1 MIDTLR
7 NFLAKRW
14 LKQRGIKL
22 SHGVRPIP
30 RGSRLILETGTSIN
44 VEVMRFRNLRIGG
57 MTYIRSDSELLNV
70 SDIGRFCSIS
80 NNVIIG
86 QERGGAGHSL
96 NAVCTNPFILETA
109 ASPSTYATPP
119 ATEIGHDVWIGRDVM
134 VMEGVRIG
142 TGAVIAARSIV
153 TGDVPAYAIVAGSP
167 ARIIRYRHPPDLAT
181 RLIESRW
188 WKIGPETLKQLPM
201 DNPELFLLRLQ
212 ERTDQFQTEHPAC
225 LLTRSTWGPLPA
237 QPELR

>member
-7 NFLAKRW
+7 NFLAKHW
-14 LKQRGIKL
+14 LKRQGIKL
-22 SHGVRPIP
+22 SHGPRPIP
-30 RGSRLILETGTSIN
+30 RGSQLILETGTSIN
-44 VEVMRFRNLRIGG
+44 VEVMRFRDLRIGG
-57 MTYIRSDSELLNV
+57 MTYIRSNSELLNV
-70 SDIGRFCSIS
+70 SEIGRFCSIS

-86 QERGGAGHSL
+86 QERGGPGHSL
-96 NAVCTNPFILETA
+96 TAVCTNPFMLETA
-109 ASPSTYATPP
+109 VSPSAYSTPP

-167 ARIIRYRHPPDLAT
+167 ARIIRYRHPPELAT

-188 WKIGPETLKQLPM
+188 WEIAPEALKRLPM
-201 DNPELFLLRLQ
+201 DNPESFLLHLQ
-212 ERTDQFQTEHPAC
+212 ESIIPRQAGHPAY
-225 LLTRSTWGPLPA
+225 LLTRYTWEQLPA
-237 QPELR
+237 

>member
-1 MIDTLR
+1 MIDTFR

-22 SHGVRPIP
+22 SQGIRSIP
-30 RGSRLILETGTSIN
+30 SGSQLILETGTSIN
-44 VEVMRFRNLRIGG
+44 VEVMRFCDLRIGG

-80 NNVIIG
+80 NNVILG

-96 NAVCTNPFILETA
+96 NAVSTNPFMLETA
-109 ASPSTYATPP
+109 ISPSTYATPP
-119 ATEIGHDVWIGRDVM
+119 ATKIGHDVWIGRDVM

-153 TGDVPAYAIVAGSP
+153 TRDIPAYAIVAGSP
-167 ARIIRYRHPPDLAT
+167 ARIIRYRHEPELVT

-188 WKIGPETLKQLPM
+188 WEFAPEALKQLPM

-212 ERTDQFQTEHPAC
+212 KLADQFQGVHSAY

-237 QPELR
+237 QRENR